1 MDRLDALKGGM
12 DRPDALKGRMDRPD
26 ALKGG
31 MDRPHALKGRMQES
45 CEPTPAAEHFL
56 SPLPPNLSP
65 LPPLLSLLIFSS
77 SCFSPFSS
85 FSASLSSS
93 SFVKITNQLS
103 LDQFFH
109 IL

>member
-1 MDRLDALKGGM
+1 MCEQPAALKGGMDRLDALKGGM
-12 DRPDALKGRMDRPD
+12 DRPA

-31 MDRPHALKGRMQES
+31 MQES
-45 CEPTPAAEHFL
+45 CEPTPAAERF
-56 SPLPPNLSP
+56 LSP

-77 SCFSPFSS
+77 CFSPSSS
-85 FSASLSSS
+85 FSSSLFSS